1 MNLKSFERFQ
11 DGALSAGMVYFYTGS
26 FDSEMVKFLANSLKD
41 TLEQENASGPL
52 KRKLFSSFI
61 EMAQN
66 ILHYG
71 GVPAYGASQQPG
83 KPGAI
88 GLGKSDQSYW
98 IACGNLIPSEQVG
111 RLSDK
116 LTALQSMS
124 IAEIKT
130 AYRQQLA
137 NDEHESSDAVSKG
150 AGLGLLT
157 IARDSTQPI
166 EFEFTPNEESA
177 GRLSYFY
184 LKAVI

>member
-26 FDSEMVKFLANSLKD
+26 FDSDMVKFLANSLKD

-71 GVPAYGASQQPG
+71 GIPADGGSQHPG

-88 GLGKSDQSYW
+88 GLGKSGSSYW
-98 IACGNLIPSEQVG
+98 IACGNLVPTEQVE

-124 IAEIKT
+124 LAEIKA

-137 NDEHESSDAVSKG
+137 NDDHESSDTLSKG

-157 IARDSTQPI
+157 IARDSAQPI
-166 EFEFTPNEESA
+166 EFEFTPHEESA